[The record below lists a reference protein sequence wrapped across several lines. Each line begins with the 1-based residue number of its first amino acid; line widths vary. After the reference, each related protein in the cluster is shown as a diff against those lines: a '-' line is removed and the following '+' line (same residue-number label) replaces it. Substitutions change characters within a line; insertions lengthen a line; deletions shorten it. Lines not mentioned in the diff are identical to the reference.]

1 MSTKWS
7 WSLLGV
13 VLLALALQGCMVKAS
28 VYRELRNEHDDTV
41 ASLQGVKSQLAST
54 NSDLEKTQASKVALE
69 QDLQDMQDQLL
80 AAKKGPGVSPEL
92 RRIWEKLEAL
102 ASGHKDIMRWD
113 PQTSKLL
120 VSVEFDLGK
129 SEVKTAGK
137 SAIKDIAGVLK
148 GLSSEYRVYVDG
160 HTDNLPVRNPET
172 LKKYKNNREL
182 SLGRASAVCSV
193 MQENSVSPKLM
204 IARGFGEYCPI
215 ASNLNAEGRQKN
227 RRVEI
232 SVVPTASTFTPT
244 AMAKPESEPAAE

>member
-1 MSTKWS
+1 MANKWS

-13 VLLALALQGCMVKAS
+13 VLLALTIQGCMVKAS
-28 VYRELRNEHDDTV
+28 VYRNLRNEHEDTL
-41 ASLQGVKSQLAST
+41 ASLQGMKSQLAAT
-54 NSDLEKTQASKVALE
+54 NSDLEKTEATKAALE
-69 QDLQDMQDQLL
+69 KDLQETEERLL
-80 AAKKGPGVSPEL
+80 AAKQGPGVSPDL
-92 RRIWEKLEAL
+92 RKIWDRLEAL

-113 PQTSKLL
+113 PQTRKLL

-129 SEVKTAGK
+129 AEVKTAGK

-182 SLGRASAVCSV
+182 SLGRASAVCGV
-193 MQENSVSPKLM
+193 MQEHGVSPKLM

-215 ASNLNAEGRQKN
+215 VSNLNADGRQKN